1 MGFLL
6 LVVLFTVIPAIEIG
20 LFVTIGGQI
29 GAFATVAVVLFTGIA
44 GAALARSQGT
54 RVLRDVQE
62 SLARGEMPTDE
73 LVEGALV
80 LFGGALLLTPGFLT
94 DFLGVTCLL
103 PPTRKALAAVLKA
116 QAAKRVQV
124 VGEGGSTPEDSAYAR
139 GRCAPARPRRR
150 GTSTCRGARRRRQ
163 PAGRA
168 RSTRTSRC
176 STTTDQFSTI
186 GR

>member
-1 MGFLL
+1 VGFLL

-116 QAAKRVQV
+116 QAVKRVQV
-124 VGEGGSTPEDSAYAR
+124 VGEGRFDAGGFRVRTGPVRPGPAAQARNIDLSGSTTPTAA
-139 GRCAPARPRRR
+139 GGPR
-150 GTSTCRGARRRRQ
+150 
-163 PAGRA
+163 
-168 RSTRTSRC
+168 
-176 STTTDQFSTI
+176 TI
-186 GR
+186 DADFEVLDDD